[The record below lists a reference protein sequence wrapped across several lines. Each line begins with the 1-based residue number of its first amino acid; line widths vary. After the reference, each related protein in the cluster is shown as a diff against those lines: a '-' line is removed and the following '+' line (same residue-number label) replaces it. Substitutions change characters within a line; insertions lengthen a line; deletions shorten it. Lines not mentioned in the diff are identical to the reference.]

1 MFHRFRSLLGK
12 WHFTPAFLAGS
23 TALMLCGAG
32 APSVEKGTSAR
43 FEGKDTLLFPTGY
56 REWVFVGSSLGL
68 EYDAEKKQASEKL
81 EFKNVY
87 MNSSAYREFV
97 RTRIFPEGTI
107 LVLETGTEAKKSEPG
122 LRGSYLDEFTGVS
135 AAVKDTKRFAEGWAY
150 FGFGSRGAKSKD
162 RAQPF
167 AKSACYDCHRQN
179 GGLDNVF
186 TQFYPVLRAKPAK

>member
-12 WHFTPAFLAGS
+12 WHFTAVLLAGFM
-23 TALMLCGAG
+23 ALMLCGAG
-32 APSVEKGTSAR
+32 VPPVEEGTGAR
-43 FEGKDTLLFPTGY
+43 FEGKDTLMFPKGY

-68 EYDAEKKQASEKL
+68 EYDADKKQASEKL

-87 MNSSAYREFV
+87 MNPSAYREFL
-97 RTRIFPEGTI
+97 RTRTFPEGTI

-135 AAVKDTKRFAEGWAY
+135 TAVKDTKRFTDGWAY
-150 FGFGSRGAKSKD
+150 FSFGSRSARSKG

-179 GGLDNVF
+179 GGQDNVF
-186 TQFYPVLRAKPAK
+186 TQFYPVLRTKPAK

>member
-12 WHFTPAFLAGS
+12 WRCALAFLAGS
-23 TALMLCGAG
+23 TALMLYGAG
-32 APSVEKGTSAR
+32 APPAEEGTSAR
-43 FEGKDTLLFPTGY
+43 FEGKDTLLFPKDY

-68 EYDAEKKQASEKL
+68 EYDAEKKQASDKL

-87 MNSSAYREFV
+87 LNPSAYREFL
-97 RTRIFPEGTI
+97 RTRTFPQGTI

-135 AAVKDTKRFAEGWAY
+135 AAVKDTRRFTGGWAY
-150 FGFGSRGAKSKD
+150 FSFGGRGARSKN

-167 AKSACYDCHRQN
+167 AKTACYDCHRQN

-186 TQFYPVLRAKPAK
+186 TQFYPVLRAGTAK

>member
-1 MFHRFRSLLGK
+1 MVHRFKSFLRR
-12 WHFTPAFLAGS
+12 WRYTPLVLTGS
-23 TALMLCGAG
+23 VALILCGAEVSPVG
-32 APSVEKGTSAR
+32 VGDGAR
-43 FEGKDTLLFPTGY
+43 FEGEDTLLFPKGY

-87 MNSSAYREFV
+87 MSPSAYRKFLQT
-97 RTRIFPEGTI
+97 RTFPEGTI

-135 AAVKDTKRFAEGWAY
+135 AAVKDTKRFADGWAY
-150 FGFGSRGAKSKD
+150 FSFGDRGAKSKD

-167 AKSACYDCHRQN
+167 AKSSCYDCHRQK

-186 TQFYPVLRAKPAK
+186 IQFYPMLRSNPAK